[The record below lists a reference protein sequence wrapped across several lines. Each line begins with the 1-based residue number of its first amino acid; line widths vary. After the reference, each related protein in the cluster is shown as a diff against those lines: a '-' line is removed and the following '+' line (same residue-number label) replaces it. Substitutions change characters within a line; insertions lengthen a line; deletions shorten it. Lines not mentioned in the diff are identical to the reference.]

1 MVYGISPRDLLRPW
15 VGFYKNAELGGIS
28 IFLELEFHRIY
39 DRRCAVSVLCSVFGV
54 RCSVSGV
61 SAVFGVRCSVSVRC
75 SVFGVRR
82 PVAAI
87 CFFSICISGPEQR
100 CS

>member
-28 IFLELEFHRIY
+28 IFLELKFHQIY
-39 DRRCAVSVLCSVFGV
+39 DRRCAGSV
-54 RCSVSGV
+54 RRSVSGV
-61 SAVFGVRCSVSVRC
+61 SPVFGVRCSVSVRC

-100 CS
+100 FS